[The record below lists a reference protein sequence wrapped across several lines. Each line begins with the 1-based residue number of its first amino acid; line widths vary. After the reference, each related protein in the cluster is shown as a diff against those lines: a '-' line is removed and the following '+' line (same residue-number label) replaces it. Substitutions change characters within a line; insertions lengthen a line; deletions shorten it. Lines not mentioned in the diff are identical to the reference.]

1 MARLSRIV
9 IPDMTRHVARRRS
22 PIAAAAALFVL
33 LALAAPPAGA
43 VIPGQPVAADV
54 ELVDSCLAQAAAAKS
69 DADACIGRVEAGCAA
84 EAATAAAKRQCSNR
98 EFLVWNMA
106 LDRDYLRLT
115 ALVADGAARQALR
128 EAEREFAVAKLKRC
142 TFERIARGNSPDAL
156 IAASRCEV
164 QATARQDLWLREQV
178 DLLKSP

>member
-1 MARLSRIV
+1 MPRRV
-9 IPDMTRHVARRRS
+9 VRRRS
-22 PIAAAAALFVL
+22 PIAAAAL
-33 LALAAPPAGA
+33 LAVLTLAAPPAGA
-43 VIPGQPVAADV
+43 DIPGQPAAADV
-54 ELVDSCLAQAAAAKS
+54 ALVDSCLAQAAAAKT
-69 DADACIGRVEAGCAA
+69 DADACIGRVEAACAA

-98 EFLVWNMA
+98 EYLVWNVA
-106 LDRDYLRLT
+106 LDRDYLRLF
-115 ALVADGAARQALR
+115 AMVADEAAKRALR
-128 EAEREFAVAKLKRC
+128 EAEREFAIVKLKRC